1 MPDGASHRQSAP
13 SWTRTKN
20 LLIKSQLQTCENP
33 GKPAHSD
40 NCAAAGA
47 AVETVAATLD
57 PDLQSVI
64 EQWPDLPPAV
74 KAGIVAMVRASGT
87 ISNNGTETGSR
98 AWTPR

>member
-1 MPDGASHRQSAP
+1 MVTHNASVCGEGTLP
-13 SWTRTKN
+13 LGTRFMIP
-20 LLIKSQLQTCENP
+20 LLSRTTP

-47 AVETVAATLD
+47 AVETAAAALD

-74 KAGIVAMVRASGT
+74 KAGIVAMVRASNT
-87 ISNNGTETGSR
+87 
-98 AWTPR
+98 

>member
-1 MPDGASHRQSAP
+1 MIPLT
-13 SWTRTKN
+13 TRKY
-20 LLIKSQLQTCENP
+20 P

-47 AVETVAATLD
+47 AVETVAATLA

-87 ISNNGTETGSR
+87 ISSKGTETGSR

>member
-1 MPDGASHRQSAP
+1 MVTHNASVCGEG
-13 SWTRTKN
+13 TRTPDTRVMIPLTTRKY
-20 LLIKSQLQTCENP
+20 P

-47 AVETVAATLD
+47 AVETAAAALD

-74 KAGIVAMVRASGT
+74 KAGIVAMVRASDT
-87 ISNNGTETGSR
+87 ISNKGTETGSR
-98 AWTPR
+98 AWTLR